1 MNFCVKCDN
10 LYYMKV
16 TEEGSL
22 IYYCRNCGNE
32 EKNVITTNLCIS
44 SYEENKQKTNKLNE
58 YTKYDPSLPHV
69 YNIKCPK
76 EDCPS
81 NKKDAKS
88 DVIYI
93 RSDDVQM
100 KYIYLCVFCESSW
113 KP

>member
-16 TEEGSL
+16 TDDGKL

-32 EKNVITTNLCIS
+32 ETNVITTNLCIS
-44 SYEENKQKTNKLNE
+44 SYEENKQKTNKINE

-69 YNIKCPK
+69 HNVKCPK

-81 NKKDAKS
+81 NKKDSTS

-93 RSDDVQM
+93 RVDDVQM
-100 KYIYLCVFCESSW
+100 RYIYLCVFCESSW